1 MSPTTLPR
9 SWLQRA
15 PLRVTLV
22 VALVMLAAVGLTV
35 TGAVVTTQLRGYLV
49 DQVDQDLAQIAQR
62 RPTPDDLGGGRG
74 GDTPFE
80 TSRDEYLG
88 FAAADGSALQGTT
101 TNNASPPRLTAA
113 ELVGSGAGPFTAPS
127 TGRGPDWRVIATSDR
142 FVTQSGDP
150 IIVVRGVSLGDVNRH
165 HPATGS
171 RRAAGRRRRPAPVG
185 RARLRRGPHL
195 AATVGGGR
203 DHRGGDRGG
212 RPDPPGAGG

>member
-9 SWLQRA
+9 SLLQRA

-113 ELVGSGAGPFTAPS
+113 ELVGSGARPFTAPS

-150 IIVVRGVSLGDVNRH
+150 IIVVRGVSLGDVNSTTRQLVL
-165 HPATGS
+165 AELLVGAVVLLMLGGLAYVVVRTS
-171 RRAAGRRRRPAPVG
+171 LRPLEEV
-185 RARLRRGPHL
+185 
-195 AATVGGGR
+195 
-203 DHRGGDRGG
+203 
-212 RPDPPGAGG
+212 